1 MVGGGNAESST
12 DLDHPYCCTNISII
26 GSGEPLYMVLGF
38 LRDRISLR
46 FLCAEIIGIQN
57 AELQEIIDDYHA
69 ENF

>member
-1 MVGGGNAESST
+1 MQLWGR
-12 DLDHPYCCTNISII
+12 YCCTNISII

-57 AELQEIIDDYHA
+57 AELQEIIDERTSLSAYYHA